1 MNRALRWHAIAFV
14 AIAIAGCDEEVF
26 VKGVVRGPTGAPLDG
41 ATVTFMSP
49 GRPPDTAKTPND
61 GTFNVGMIG
70 ADPSKA
76 RVSFEKQGFQKIE
89 RSLEGR
95 PQWAMDIT
103 LVPKTNQ

>member
-1 MNRALRWHAIAFV
+1 MTRVPRWRAIAL
-14 AIAIAGCDEEVF
+14 IALVTAGCDEEVF
-26 VKGVVRGPTGAPLDG
+26 VKGVVRDPTGAPLTG
-41 ATVTFMSP
+41 ATITFTSP
-49 GRPPDTAKTPND
+49 GRPADTAKTSND

-76 RVSFEKQGFQKIE
+76 HVSFEKEGFQKVE

-103 LVPKTNQ
+103 LTPKIIQ